1 MSEKLAYSVAEA
13 AEALSVSAW
22 LLREEIAQG
31 RIRTVQ
37 FGRRVVV
44 PRWALEER
52 LGQVED
58 SGHWA
63 SIEMIA

>member
-1 MSEKLAYSVAEA
+1 MSDKLAYSVAEA

-37 FGRRVVV
+37 FGRRVVTSSV
-44 PRWALEER
+44 GTGGAART
-52 LGQVED
+52 G
-58 SGHWA
+58 G
-63 SIEMIA
+63 

>member
-31 RIRTVQ
+31 RIKSVR
-37 FGRRVVV
+37 FGTRVVI

-58 SGHWA
+58 SGHGA
-63 SIEMIA
+63 SIEMIG